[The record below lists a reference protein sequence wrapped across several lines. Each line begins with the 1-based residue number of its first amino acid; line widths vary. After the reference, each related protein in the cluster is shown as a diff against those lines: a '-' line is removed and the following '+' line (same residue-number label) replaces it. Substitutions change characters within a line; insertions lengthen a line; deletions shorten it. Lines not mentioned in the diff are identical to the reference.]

1 MEETPLQQTPEQPQ
15 AMPKK
20 RDVLTEIAGGYTLA
34 ATIMA
39 FLSIW
44 GMAVVNLSTQNLL

>member
-1 MEETPLQQTPEQPQ
+1 MEQTPLQQSPEQPEGM
-15 AMPKK
+15 AK

-39 FLSIW
+39 FLSVW
-44 GMAVVNLSTQNLL
+44 GMAVVNLSGQNLL